1 MTTIRTQLAALGV
14 FAAIAAS
21 PGLALAQEAAAPG
34 APGMPSTP
42 TPSTLK
48 GMIISH
54 NGSVIVVR
62 GSAGDTPVLLTPGT
76 SIRGTSGAL
85 GIRGEDHPPSD
96 LIRGLAV
103 EVKTV
108 PSDAG
113 QLAATDITFKNS
125 DLKTAQQIN
134 AGLASTDVN
143 VAKNAYAI
151 ANVGLLEPAG
161 RTKVY
166 FALGSSALTEEGK
179 QNLQSIAAQ
188 AKQIKGAYRLA
199 VVGRADTSG
208 NAAANERLSQARAE
222 AVKNYLIRAQG
233 ISPANFIPD
242 TALGSAPVAQ
252 DPDPPKTAA
261 EARRVTVTIAV
272 NKSSQEA
279 ATPQ

>member
-1 MTTIRTQLAALGV
+1 MMTTIRTKLATLGLLAAMAG
-14 FAAIAAS
+14 A
-21 PGLALAQEAAAPG
+21 PGLALGQDAAATNG
-34 APGMPSTP
+34 S
-42 TPSTLK
+42 LK

-54 NGSVIVVR
+54 SGSTIVVR
-62 GSAGDTPVLLTPGT
+62 ANGADTPVLLTPGT

-103 EVKTV
+103 VVNTV

-113 QLAATDITFKNS
+113 RLAATDVTFKNS

-134 AGLASTDVN
+134 AGLASTDAN
-143 VAKNAYAI
+143 VARNANAI

-166 FALGSSALTEEGK
+166 FALGSAQLTEEGK

-208 NAAANERLSQARAE
+208 NAAANERLSQQRAE
-222 AVKNYLIRAQG
+222 TVKNYLVRTQG
-233 ISPANFIPD
+233 ISPAYFIPD

-272 NKSSQEA
+272 NKSSQQA
-279 ATPQ
+279 ATAE

>member
-1 MTTIRTQLAALGV
+1 MKTIKNSLAALGLL
-14 FAAIAAS
+14 AAVATAPNLAS
-21 PGLALAQEAAAPG
+21 AQDA
-34 APGMPSTP
+34 
-42 TPSTLK
+42 STLK

-54 NGSVIVVR
+54 SGSVIVVR
-62 GSAGDTPVLLTPGT
+62 GSQGDTPVLLTPGT

-103 EVKTV
+103 QVTTV

-113 QLAATDITFKNS
+113 RLAATDVTFKNS

-134 AGLASTDVN
+134 AGLASTDAN
-143 VAKNAYAI
+143 VAKNANAI

-179 QNLQSIAAQ
+179 QNLQSIATQ
-188 AKQIKGAYRLA
+188 AKGMKGAYRLA

-222 AVKNYLIRAQG
+222 TVKNYLIRTQG

-279 ATPQ
+279 AATQ